1 MLEGEY
7 PWGGAFASFFVPTP
21 GPLDSLCVPTP
32 GNLPIFKK
40 KNAGIDWRITQ
51 YMYTVFLMILF
62 LFHTVF
68 LKATMQGLD

>member
-1 MLEGEY
+1 MCPHPGK
-7 PWGGAFASFFVPTP
+7 FADFF
-21 GPLDSLCVPTP
+21 L
-32 GNLPIFKK
+32 K